1 MRLLF
6 ELSGEHPVLPAAEA
20 YAIALSI
27 SPNSKQIA
35 SEPGVSVIDV
45 PSLKSLSSAKDYPFD
60 RTAYSHTGH
69 RHLFSCP
76 PSDIEK
82 ELKKTEERGEFPEKG
97 SVRIRV
103 KECGEKKGR
112 SIKLALEKE
121 LGGVLFPKHA
131 IDLVKPDISI
141 RILVSQNAHCGIV
154 LHEQEKRP
162 LGERK
167 PAKRPFFS
175 PISLAPKLARAMVNL
190 AIVKE
195 GSKVLDPFCGTGGIL
210 LEAGLM
216 GMRLVGSD
224 LEWNMVEGCQ
234 RNLEHFGLKDFKVIR
249 ADIGSVVASLDS
261 VDFDAVVTD
270 VPYGRASGTR
280 GEKVALI
287 YERMFRTAS
296 LVLAPGKRLVLA
308 IHDPALLRCGPD
320 FRELQRI
327 GVRVHRSLTRYLIV
341 FERNA

>member
-1 MRLLF
+1 MRLLL
-6 ELSGEHPVLPAAEA
+6 ELSGEHSVLPEAEA
-20 YAIALSI
+20 FAVALSI
-27 SPNSKQIA
+27 SPKSRQIVG
-35 SEPGVSVIDV
+35 EPGVSVIEV
-45 PSLKSLSSAKDYPFD
+45 PSVKKLISVKDYPFD
-60 RTAYSHTGH
+60 RMAYSHTGH
-69 RHLFSCP
+69 RHIFSCP
-76 PSDIEK
+76 PSDIEN
-82 ELKKTEERGEFPEKG
+82 ELKKAEERGEFPEKG

-103 KECGEKKGR
+103 KEFGDRNGR

-141 RILVSQNAHCGIV
+141 RILVSENAHCGIV
-154 LHEQEKRP
+154 LHEQQKRP
-162 LGERK
+162 IGDRK

-195 GSKVLDPFCGTGGIL
+195 GSKILDPFCGTGGIL

-234 RNLEHFGLKDFKVIR
+234 KNLEHFGLRDFKVFR
-249 ADIGSVVASLDS
+249 ADIGSVVPNLESLDI
-261 VDFDAVVTD
+261 DAVVTD
-270 VPYGRASGTR
+270 APYGRACGTR

-296 LVLAPGKRLVLA
+296 QVLAPNKRLVLA
-308 IHDPALLRCGPD
+308 IHDPELLKYGTD
-320 FRELQRI
+320 FTQVQRI
-327 GVRVHRSLTRYLIV
+327 AFRVHRSLTRYLMV
-341 FERNA
+341 FERT